1 MRRSA
6 TTIISTN
13 IIAVFVAQTVGG
25 ATPKTLVALLLLS
38 FRCHNTKRC
47 GFKHRLFE
55 TDMFLQIYIVLFLK
69 NYMFLLG
76 NDLFLFGDDMFLF
89 GNDMYWKCTGNPDT
103 ALLESSRRFL
113 SFYNVEEG
121 GQTDLI
127 IK

>member
-1 MRRSA
+1 MFVFG
-6 TTIISTN
+6 II
-13 IIAVFVAQTVGG
+13 
-25 ATPKTLVALLLLS
+25 
-38 FRCHNTKRC
+38 C
-47 GFKHRLFE
+47 LFGN
-55 TDMFLQIYIVLFLK
+55 DMFLFGNDMFLFGNEMVLLG

-76 NDLFLFGDDMFLF
+76 NNMFLFGNDMFLF

-121 GQTDLI
+121 GQTDLN